1 MVQSTKLNLAS
12 PAFKA
17 NPYPAFAWLRA
28 SDPVHQLASSGGQ
41 STWLITR
48 YQDAELV
55 LRDQRFVKDHNN
67 VVPPEKRTRAPASAA
82 DLMSMSLIDFDPP
95 DHTRL
100 RSLVNPFFTPR
111 VVERWRGRIQE
122 ITDELIDAVEG
133 KGSMDLIEEFAF
145 PLPIRVISEILGVSA
160 EDCPKLH
167 MWTKALADAL
177 GDPVAFQQVGEQLQ
191 AFYIYLLALIESK
204 RQAPA
209 DDLVS
214 KLLQAEAKGD
224 RLSER
229 EVAAMIFLLITAG
242 HDTTDNLIGNG
253 MLALLTHPDQMA
265 LLRHN
270 PALINMAVEEFLRY
284 WSPFMLAT
292 LRWAGEDLEFGGKLI
307 CRGDQVVVSLAA
319 ANRDEEICRTGPT
332 GYYAPGESTSR
343 LWQRNSLLSW
353 SAAGPHRRRDCD
365 QHSVASPAQSPAA
378 DRSRGAGLAS
388 RLAGSGIEPS
398 TCSVLVTNYTDQ
410 QTVANPGSS

>member
-48 YQDAELV
+48 YRDAELV

-111 VVERWRGRIQE
+111 VVERWRERIQE

-270 PALINMAVEEFLRY
+270 PALFAEPDRLDITRQENRHLAFGKGIHYCLGAPLARIEGEIAISTLLRRL
-284 WSPFMLAT
+284 PN
-292 LRWAGEDLEFGGKLI
+292 LRLQIDPEA
-307 CRGDQVVVSLAA
+307 
-319 ANRDEEICRTGPT
+319 
-332 GYYAPGESTSR
+332 
-343 LWQRNSLLSW
+343 
-353 SAAGPHRRRDCD
+353 
-365 QHSVASPAQSPAA
+365 
-378 DRSRGAGLAS
+378 
-388 RLAGSGIEPS
+388 
-398 TCSVLVTNYTDQ
+398 LVWR
-410 QTVANPGSS
+410 PGSLVLGLNHLPVVF